1 MSRKKNILVT
11 GANGQLGME
20 FRTISMLYPGY
31 DFLFTTKEDLSIID
45 TANVES
51 FFSTH
56 DIAYCINCAAYT
68 AVDKAEAE
76 KEIAFENNGTA
87 VGNLAAVCKKV
98 GSRFIHIST
107 DYVFNGNATEPYK
120 ETDETDPVNIYG
132 ASKLQGETEALKNN
146 QETILIRTSWVYS
159 SFGKNFVK
167 TMLRLMSEKESIS
180 VVSDQVGCPTYANDL
195 AEAIMKI
202 ISENEKPMGG
212 IYNYSNRGVISWYE
226 FALAIK
232 EISESSCTVN
242 PVSSSQYPTPA
253 KRPNYSVLDTTK
265 IQQVFNI
272 EIPFWKDSLEKCIAL
287 LDAGV

>member
-31 DFLFTTKEDLSIID
+31 EFLFTTKEDLSIID

-51 FFSTH
+51 FFSTN

-87 VGNLAAVCKKV
+87 VGNLAAVCKKN

-132 ASKLQGETEALKNN
+132 ASKLQGEKEALKNN
-146 QETILIRTSWVYS
+146 MDTIIIRTSWVYS